1 MINNKLKVTIN
12 IKKGIKLKKDRKLI
26 QYDTTSIENEIWK
39 EIPGYI
45 GLYEISNKG
54 RIKHLSRPK
63 KSNKDNFSNKEFIV
77 ATKISKGYTQ
87 VWLTNSYD
95 IKSLNYVHKLV
106 AMAFIDNP
114 NNYKYVNH
122 KDENKQ
128 NNNVENLEWCTASYN
143 NSYNDKAI
151 KAGEKN
157 RIAVDIYSVKN
168 NICKFLETLVKIT
181 DIKTKYGISYKAFYK
196 YVNTNKVYRQRV
208 TNKCF
213 KFEYHDNIN
222 ECRC

>member
-1 MINNKLKVTIN
+1 MISDKLKVTIN
-12 IKKGIKLKKDRKLI
+12 IKKGIKLKKYRKPT
-26 QYDTTSIENEIWK
+26 QYDITSIENEIWK

-63 KSNKDNFSNKEFIV
+63 KSNKDNFANKEFII

-87 VWLTNSYD
+87 VWLTNSYG

-106 AMAFIDNP
+106 AIAFIDNP
-114 NNYKYVNH
+114 NNYEYINH

-143 NSYNDKAI
+143 NTYNNRAIIVGSKKAKAI
-151 KAGEKN
+151 DIYKIINGEK
-157 RIAVDIYSVKN
+157 Y
-168 NICKFLETLVKIT
+168 F
-181 DIKTKYGISYKAFYK
+181 
-196 YVNTNKVYRQRV
+196 
-208 TNKCF
+208 
-213 KFEYHDNIN
+213 
-222 ECRC
+222 